1 MTEPKEA
8 VLRELRALGTNEY
21 ESRAYLALLELGN
34 ATAYEIGKA
43 SGIPLSR
50 SYEVARALVTKGLA
64 LTQPEKVPRYR
75 AIAVAEAI
83 GRRRD
88 AMAAEL
94 AQLALSLDGYLTARN
109 GEDDDRVWVA
119 RGQSA
124 VLDRLRDL
132 IHEGQHRITAWL
144 PESAISAL
152 SDAIGAA
159 RERGVRIDLE
169 PGGESVLV
177 VCDARTAIVGEISE
191 KREALVTII
200 IQPAVASLLSALA
213 EGKRPTPRPPKASTE
228 HTTAVPAET
237 APDRRIPPTDSSAIE
252 PTPAWLAWEESKV
265 RRLLATVPSLSAWD
279 D

>member
-64 LTQPEKVPRYR
+64 LTQPDKVPRYR

-94 AQLALSLDGYLTARN
+94 AQLALSLDGYLSARD

-119 RGQSA
+119 RGHSA
-124 VLDRLRDL
+124 VLDRIRSLINEGRD
-132 IHEGQHRITAWL
+132 RIIAWL
-144 PESAISAL
+144 PESAIDAL

-159 RERGVRIDLE
+159 RERGVRFDLE

-177 VCDARTAIVGEISE
+177 VCDATTAIVGEIPAT
-191 KREALVTII
+191 REALVTII
-200 IQPAVASLLSALA
+200 IQPAIASLLGALA
-213 EGKRPTPRPPKASTE
+213 EGKRPSTRLPNASPE
-228 HTTAVPAET
+228 HAPTALIET
-237 APDRRIPPTDSSAIE
+237 DPDRRISTSDSSGTE

-265 RRLLATVPSLSAWD
+265 RRLLSTVPGLAAWD